1 MIHVLHV
8 VAAIAPRYGGL
19 STTIAATVA
28 ALGKR
33 GGVRVTVLTT
43 DADGP
48 GGRID
53 IGKVELA
60 GELVGCRRIGPE
72 MWQYS
77 AEMGAWLGTHAGRFD
92 VVHIHGIWTYST
104 MAAARWAERREVPYI
119 VRPAGM
125 LSEYCLAVKALKKR
139 LYWAAVE
146 ERTFRRAAAVHCTAE
161 EEARDVAA
169 VAPGVRTVVVAP
181 GVSDDGAAGVDG
193 RVRDGWAETAPVALF
208 LGRLHPVKGLTDL
221 LLPAMARMREP
232 LNLYIAGGA
241 DSRAPGYEA
250 EVRRTVTELGLTA
263 RVRMGGFVEGEARW
277 GLYGGAD
284 LFVLPSHSE
293 NFGLVVAE
301 AMVRGCPV
309 FVSDGVQSKSHV
321 VASGGGWVERRS
333 VEDWGAALDRVA
345 RDAEERRRAGERG
358 REYARRELTWEA
370 SAEKLCRLY
379 EETAK
384 GRARATCA

>member
-1 MIHVLHV
+1 MRVLQV
-8 VAAIAPRYGGL
+8 VSAVAPRYGGL
-19 STTIAATVA
+19 STTIRATVE

-33 GGVRVTVLTT
+33 DGVRVTVLTT

-48 GGRID
+48 GGR
-53 IGKVELA
+53 LA
-60 GELVGCRRIGPE
+60 GDAGGVGGDVVMCRRVGPE

-77 AEMGAWLGTHAGRFD
+77 REMGVWLGGQAGGFD

-104 MAAARWAERREVPYI
+104 MAAARWAERRGVPYI

-125 LSEYCLAVKALKKR
+125 LSEYCLAVKAWKKR

-181 GVSDDGAAGVDG
+181 GVSDGGAAGVDG
-193 RVRDGWAETAPVALF
+193 RVRDGWAEAAPVALF

-250 EVRRTVTELGLTA
+250 EVRRKATELGLA
-263 RVRMGGFVEGEARW
+263 GRVRLGGFVEGEARW

-284 LFVLPSHSE
+284 VFVLPSHSE

-309 FVSDGVQSKSHV
+309 LVSDGVQSKSHV
-321 VASGGGWVERRS
+321 AAGGGGWVERRS
-333 VEDWGAALDRVA
+333 VEDWAAALDRIA
-345 RDAEERRRAGERG
+345 RDGEERRRVGERG

-384 GRARATCA
+384 VRARAACA